1 MASAVSGLRA
11 AQDQFAGAAAQIAQQ
26 GAAGEHARAS
36 QNEAGHAADSDL
48 AGALVDQRLAAH
60 GVSVNVKVLQA
71 FDDMLSETLQI
82 KR

>member
-1 MASAVSGLRA
+1 MASATSGLRA

-26 GAAGEHARAS
+26 GAAGEHTAAS
-36 QNEAGHAADSDL
+36 QNEAAASGSADL
-48 AGALVDQRLAAH
+48 PGALVEQRLAAH
-60 GVSVNVKVLQA
+60 GVRVNVKLLQA